1 MPPKEKKENDK
12 PCNDN
17 CQPKPQGKGVE
28 SLMKNIDV
36 CRSVGLE
43 IINRTRTVTLT
54 DFRWVPLSLLLLSAT
69 LPMRDIPEMP
79 LERGSVLSAKCRC
92 NFLHV
97 PPSHGG
103 PSSVCT
109 VLLHTLQE
117 IPALSPSLS
126 NSFLSLYLFFPFFF
140 GGLAQIPCCYQGE
153 FLSLP
158 AWGSQS

>member
-109 VLLHTLQE
+109 VMLHTLQE
-117 IPALSPSLS
+117 IPAL
-126 NSFLSLYLFFPFFF
+126 YLFLCYSF

-153 FLSLP
+153 LLSLP

>member
-117 IPALSPSLS
+117 IPAL
-126 NSFLSLYLFFPFFF
+126 YLFLCYSF

-153 FLSLP
+153 LLSLP